1 MKKIVRSFP
10 AIVLI
15 STIITIFGLLKSVI
29 LSQKFGASSVLDSF
43 YLANVFTVSIFS
55 VVSSAITTVVMP
67 KLNSI
72 NRNEKDDSNLE
83 EYLSVVFIV
92 TLIIGIIGIILL
104 YVFRSSIVGQ
114 YDSKLKSTFISMII
128 ILFIAQ
134 LSRINVAV
142 YTAVYQSKENYIIPR
157 LTDIIPA
164 LIPVVYI
171 MTVAQPNI
179 MYVTLLT
186 AISYFLQFVALRRI
200 QDNNSLLRV
209 RFKGFLLN
217 EQVKTLLRNTVPI
230 LISSTIFQ
238 IQILFSNYFANNFGN
253 GYVTIFTNANQVIGI
268 FQALFIVNIV
278 NLFYPTM
285 IRKINK
291 NLIKGLSE
299 STYFIGITMAFVILI
314 FWGYA
319 SVGSNLIDIVFI
331 HGKFTKEN
339 AHVVYTFGL
348 VLCVV
353 LPIDVIRD
361 FIYRVYY
368 AVGNTKKPMINSVL
382 TVIFNIIMLMV
393 LSKIIGPMSI
403 VLAPA
408 IGTIFSTSIIL
419 IRLYKDNMSLRNS
432 MLVMIFI
439 IFNLLGLCMYGVL
452 YLVKV
457 TVVFNGMV
465 TVALQVVIGI
475 AFSVTVLLLLLY
487 FLKEKELIEFK

>member
-15 STIITIFGLLKSVI
+15 STIITILGLLKSVI
-29 LSQKFGASSVLDSF
+29 LSQKFGASSILDSF

-67 KLNSI
+67 ELNLM
-72 NRNEKDDSNLE
+72 NRNEKDDNNLE
-83 EYLSVVFIV
+83 HYLSIVFFA
-92 TLIIGIIGIILL
+92 TLIIGIIGIVLL
-104 YVFRSSIVGQ
+104 YVFRGTIVGQ
-114 YDSKLKSTFISMII
+114 YDSKLRSTFMSMII

-164 LIPVVYI
+164 LIPVTYI
-171 MTVAQPNI
+171 MVVTQPNI
-179 MYVTLLT
+179 MYVTVLT
-186 AISYFLQFVALRRI
+186 AISYFLQFVVLRRI
-200 QDNNSLLRV
+200 QDSSSLLRV
-209 RFKGFLLN
+209 RFKGILIN
-217 EQVKTLLRNTVPI
+217 RQVKTLLRNTVPI

-238 IQILFSNYFANNFGN
+238 IQILFSNYFANEFGN

-285 IRKINK
+285 IKKINK
-291 NLIKGLSE
+291 NLTKGLLE

-319 SVGSNLIDIVFI
+319 SVGSSLIDIVFI

-339 AHVVYTFGL
+339 ANIVYTFGL
-348 VLCVV
+348 ILCVV

-361 FIYRVYY
+361 FIYRIYY
-368 AVGNTKKPMINSVL
+368 SVGNTKKPMVNSVM
-382 TVIFNIIMLMV
+382 TVIFNVIMLMA
-393 LSKIIGPMSI
+393 LSKVVGPMSI

-419 IRLYKDNMSLRNS
+419 VRLYKDNMTLRNS
-432 MLVMIFI
+432 ALVMIFI
-439 IFNLLGLCMYGVL
+439 IFNLLGLLMYGIL
-452 YLVKV
+452 HFIKV
-457 TVVFNGMV
+457 TMVFNSFV
-465 TVALQVVIGI
+465 TVALQLIIGVI
-475 AFSVTVLLLLLY
+475 FSVVVLLLLLY
-487 FLKEKELIEFK
+487 FLKERELIEFK

>member
-15 STIITIFGLLKSVI
+15 STIITILGLLKSVI
-29 LSQKFGASSVLDSF
+29 LSQKFGASSILDSF

-67 KLNSI
+67 ELNLM
-72 NRNEKDDSNLE
+72 NRNEKDDNNLE
-83 EYLSVVFIV
+83 HYLSIVFFA
-92 TLIIGIIGIILL
+92 TLIIGIIGIVLL
-104 YVFRSSIVGQ
+104 YVFRGTIVGQ
-114 YDSKLKSTFISMII
+114 YDSKLRSTFMSMII

-164 LIPVVYI
+164 LIPVTYI
-171 MTVAQPNI
+171 MVVTQPNI
-179 MYVTLLT
+179 MYVTVLT
-186 AISYFLQFVALRRI
+186 AISYFLQFVVLRRI
-200 QDNNSLLRV
+200 QDSSSLLRV
-209 RFKGFLLN
+209 RFKGILIN
-217 EQVKTLLRNTVPI
+217 RQVKTLLRNTVPI

-238 IQILFSNYFANNFGN
+238 IQILFSNYFANEFGN

-285 IRKINK
+285 IKKINK
-291 NLIKGLSE
+291 NLTKGLLE

-319 SVGSNLIDIVFI
+319 SVGSSLIDIVFI

-339 AHVVYTFGL
+339 ANIVYTFGL
-348 VLCVV
+348 ILCVV

-361 FIYRVYY
+361 FIYRIYY
-368 AVGNTKKPMINSVL
+368 SVGNTKKPMVNSVM
-382 TVIFNIIMLMV
+382 TVIFNVIMLMV
-393 LSKIIGPMSI
+393 LSKVVGPMSI

-419 IRLYKDNMSLRNS
+419 VRLYKDNMTLRNS
-432 MLVMIFI
+432 ALVMIFI
-439 IFNLLGLCMYGVL
+439 IFNLLGLLMYGILHFIKVTM
-452 YLVKV
+452 VFNSFV
-457 TVVFNGMV
+457 TVVLQLIIGV
-465 TVALQVVIGI
+465 T
-475 AFSVTVLLLLLY
+475 FSVVVLLLLLY
-487 FLKEKELIEFK
+487 FLKERELIEFK

>member
-15 STIITIFGLLKSVI
+15 STIITILGLLKSVI
-29 LSQKFGASSVLDSF
+29 LSQKFGASSILDSF

-67 KLNSI
+67 ELNLM
-72 NRNEKDDSNLE
+72 NRNEKDDNNLE
-83 EYLSVVFIV
+83 HYLSIVFFA
-92 TLIIGIIGIILL
+92 TLLIGIIGIVLL
-104 YVFRSSIVGQ
+104 YVFRGTVVGQ
-114 YDSKLKSTFISMII
+114 YDSKLRSTFMSMII

-164 LIPVVYI
+164 LIPVTYI
-171 MTVAQPNI
+171 MVVTQPNI
-179 MYVTLLT
+179 MYVTILT
-186 AISYFLQFVALRRI
+186 AISYFFQFIVLRRI
-200 QDNNSLLRV
+200 QDSSSLLRV
-209 RFKGFLLN
+209 RFKGILIN
-217 EQVKTLLRNTVPI
+217 RQVKNLLRNTVPI

-238 IQILFSNYFANNFGN
+238 IQILFSNYFANEFGN

-285 IRKINK
+285 IKKINK
-291 NLIKGLSE
+291 NLTKGLLE

-319 SVGSNLIDIVFI
+319 SVGSSLIDIVFI

-339 AHVVYTFGL
+339 ANIVYTFGL
-348 VLCVV
+348 ILCVV

-361 FIYRVYY
+361 FIYRIYY
-368 AVGNTKKPMINSVL
+368 SVGNTKKPMVNSIM

-393 LSKIIGPMSI
+393 LSKVVGPMSI

-419 IRLYKDNMSLRNS
+419 VRLYKDNMTLRNS
-432 MLVMIFI
+432 ALVMIFI
-439 IFNLLGLCMYGVL
+439 IFNLLGLLMYGVL
-452 YLVKV
+452 HFIKV
-457 TVVFNGMV
+457 TMVFNSFV
-465 TVALQVVIGI
+465 TVALQLIIGI
-475 AFSVTVLLLLLY
+475 TFSVVVLLLLLY